1 MSDQESRRKEI
12 LQLLANGKITAQ
24 EASDLLA
31 DVRAQPEVEESP
43 EKKTG
48 TPGAEEKPEAKK
60 GELTGA
66 QEPRWLRVQVNDL
79 ATGRRK
85 VTVNLPL
92 RLVQFGLDVGS
103 RFAPEMRG
111 LDWDELSEMMRQEK
125 GILVDV
131 MDEED
136 GEHVQVYVD

>member
-1 MSDQESRRKEI
+1 MSDLESRRKEI
-12 LQLLANGKITAQ
+12 LQLLASGKITAQ
-24 EASDLLA
+24 EASELLA
-31 DVRAQPEVEESP
+31 NVKAQPEVEESP
-43 EKKTG
+43 ESKTG
-48 TPGAEEKPEAKK
+48 APDPEEEPVVTK
-60 GELTGA
+60 GDLTGA

-92 RLVQFGLDVGS
+92 RLVRFGLDVGS
-103 RFAPEMRG
+103 RFAPEMKG

>member
-1 MSDQESRRKEI
+1 MSNQESRRKEI
-12 LQLLANGKITAQ
+12 LQLLASGKITAQ

-31 DVRAQPEVEESP
+31 DVQSQPEVEEAP
-43 EKKTG
+43 
-48 TPGAEEKPEAKK
+48 EEKIGTLDPEEKLGVRK

-66 QEPRWLRVQVNDL
+66 QEPRWLRVEVNDL

-92 RLVQFGLDVGS
+92 RLVRFGLDVGS
-103 RFAPEMRG
+103 RFAPEMKG

>member
-48 TPGAEEKPEAKK
+48 IPGAEEKPEVKK

>member
-60 GELTGA
+60 SELTGA